1 MCIASVGKIM
11 QLCRYSSFTSKGL
24 MIAQLNRIV
33 HMQLW
38 PTAYKVKLSNFLGIR
53 YDEILTVEKISIYRY
68 SVTVLSNCFQHTFHN
83 PSLYFEHSV
92 YKMFELQFIK
102 SCLSMA
108 WLRSIKMSSLFP
120 LTFEIPFPVS
130 TFYYNYMQSNT
141 KKEKWKLNIS
151 CITNRERGQLFP
163 VLV

>member
-24 MIAQLNRIV
+24 MIAQLNLIV

-38 PTAYKVKLSNFLGIR
+38 PTAYKVKLSSFLGR
-53 YDEILTVEKISIYRY
+53 KYDEKLTVDKISIYSYRD
-68 SVTVLSNCFQHTFHN
+68 CFKQIFYHTFHN
-83 PSLYFEHSV
+83 PSLYLEHSV

-102 SCLSMA
+102 SCLSMT

-120 LTFEIPFPVS
+120 PTFEIPFPVS
-130 TFYYNYMQSNT
+130 TFYYNYMHSNT
-141 KKEKWKLNIS
+141 KKEKWKLNIF
-151 CITNRERGQLFP
+151 CIKNRERGQLFP